1 MRSASDVSHH
11 DARLAVG
18 HGGAELFAVFV
29 VDEDLVLASLW
40 LQADNLEDPAA
51 EDEVLAKWA
60 FVKAD
65 VVIVDFQ
72 QLSLVGDAANVG
84 DFDSEF
90 AAVGIAELAA
100 LELELNAVGF
110 GGFTD
115 GVLDA
120 VLDLLKSLLGN
131 WLFHFWIPYWEWD

>member
-1 MRSASDVSHH
+1 LRSASDVSQA
-11 DARLAVG
+11 DARHGVG
-18 HGGAELFAVFV
+18 DGGAELLAVFV
-29 VDEDLVLASLW
+29 VDKDLVLASLW
-40 LQADNLEDPAA
+40 LKTDHLEDLAA
-51 EDEVLAKWA
+51 ENGFLAKWA

-100 LELELNAVGF
+100 LELELDAVGF

-120 VLDLLKSLLGN
+120 VDSLLGMG
-131 WLFHFWIPYWEWD
+131 Y